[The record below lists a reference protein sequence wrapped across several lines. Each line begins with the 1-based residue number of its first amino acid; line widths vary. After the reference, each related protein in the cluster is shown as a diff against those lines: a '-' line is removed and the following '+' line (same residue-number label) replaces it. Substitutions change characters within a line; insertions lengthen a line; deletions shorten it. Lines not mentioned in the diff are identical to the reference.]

1 MKTRKNFLIGAV
13 ACLTLG
19 SLIVG
24 CAPTVVDSQNMIN
37 ASVGESFTLTLRGN
51 PTTGYSWDAAE
62 VPAQVTLTEKH
73 YEQDKTDPMMV
84 GVGGTFHFRFK
95 AVKKGEAAIRFE
107 YRRPWEKLPA
117 IEVRSYRVRIR

>member
-1 MKTRKNFLIGAV
+1 MKQKNFLMGLFAS
-13 ACLTLG
+13 LTLG
-19 SLIVG
+19 NFVAG
-24 CAPTVVDSQNMIN
+24 CTSTAADSQNMVN
-37 ASVGESFTLTLRGN
+37 VALGDTFTLTLRGN
-51 PTTGYSWDAAE
+51 PTTGYSWDATEIPAE
-62 VPAQVTLTEKH
+62 ITLTEKH

-95 AVKKGEAAIRFE
+95 AVKKADANIHFE